1 MSTSGLK
8 SGCSSTHDSV
18 LPPVLQEQCPGLS
31 HSQEILPGQRS
42 AGTQPKFAERMSGK
56 GAVSR
61 TVHRRP
67 GCCSWVGVGV
77 QGVRGSP
84 PWGKAALTAQRDQA
98 QVQRRAFPV
107 TELCASES
115 REFLFCLF

>member
-1 MSTSGLK
+1 MSTSDLK
-8 SGCSSTHDSV
+8 SRCSSTHDSV

-31 HSQEILPGQRS
+31 HSQILPGQHS

-84 PWGKAALTAQRDQA
+84 HGEKQPLLLSGIRLRCRDGRFQ
-98 QVQRRAFPV
+98 
-107 TELCASES
+107 
-115 REFLFCLF
+115 